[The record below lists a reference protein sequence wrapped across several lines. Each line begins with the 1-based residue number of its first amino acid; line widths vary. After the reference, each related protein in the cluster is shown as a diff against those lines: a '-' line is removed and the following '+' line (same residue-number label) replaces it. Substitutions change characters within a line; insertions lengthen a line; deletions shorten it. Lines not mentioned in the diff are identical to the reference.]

1 MGVTTR
7 VGLPFPLFLSGHKNA
22 HPKKSSTISLTQN
35 PNNQQLTTNSQKMYL
50 NCHSYHS
57 LRYGTISLSDLI
69 EQAKICGA
77 KSLALT
83 DINTVTGIY
92 DFTKQCKAAQI
103 KPIVGVE
110 FRQNNKLLYVGLAK
124 NQAGIAEMCRLL
136 TKHNLEKTNLPAKAP
151 LFDNVFVIY
160 PIENIPDQLQNFEYI
175 GIRTDEIIKLFK
187 PQWKSKIEKAVVLQ
201 PVTFSTKKEFNLH
214 RILRAIDNNTLLS
227 KLTEADICKTSET
240 MVAVDAL
247 ISKYNEY
254 PEIIANTE
262 LLVDQC
268 NFEFEFSTPR
278 NKKFYTK
285 SKEGDRLLLENL
297 AKSGLVK
304 RYGNK
309 NKEAHA
315 RVIKELKVIND
326 LNFGGYF
333 LITWDIIQYSQSRG
347 FMHVGRGS
355 GANSIVSYCLG
366 ITNICPIELDL
377 YFERFLNENRKS
389 PPDFDIDWSWRER
402 DFILDYIF
410 KRFDPGHVA
419 FCGTNVEFKYRSI
432 FREVGKVFG
441 LSKEELDGLSKAKG
455 RQIDSNSVVKYV
467 EQYGQMLQ
475 KYPNQRSM
483 HSCGIIISE
492 EPITNFTA
500 LEMPPK
506 GFPIVQFD
514 MHVAEAIGFEKFDI
528 LSQRGLGTIDEAVQI
543 IEKNRGIKIDITDIS
558 ISKNEA
564 KCNEFLSI
572 GQTIGCFYIE
582 SPAMRGL
589 LRRLKCDN
597 YKILVAASSIIRP
610 GVAQSGMMREYI
622 FRHNHPDKFE
632 YFHPVFKEQ
641 LGETYGVMV
650 YQEDVIKIALH
661 YGGLTAAYGDI
672 LRRAISGKGRSL
684 AELLSVKNQFFV
696 SCQQQGHNPKL
707 SEEVYRQIESFAGYS
722 FCKAHSASYAVESYQ
737 SLYLKAYYGIEFM
750 VAAINN
756 GGGFYRPEIYI
767 HEAKMS
773 GATIHNPCIN
783 KSFFETAVYGTDV
796 FLGLSLLKSLSTD
809 LIQNIVSERSTNGN
823 FSSLQDFMNRIQVGL
838 ESLQTLIFVGSFK
851 FTGQTKSELIVTARI
866 ILINYKS
873 EANNTLL
880 IQEPI
885 KEFKLPVVE
894 RSIIEDAFDEIE
906 ILSFAVSC
914 SPFDLL
920 QTHFKSDIVAK
931 NLNNYIKKEVKLIAY
946 LVSIKQV
953 PTKAGMMFFGT
964 WIDVEGNYFDTAHF
978 PKSIVQYPFKGG
990 GCYLLLGTVEV
1001 DYHFP
1006 TITITK
1012 MAKMPFKPDP
1022 RYANAKT
1029 LQFKATEQLRGDIS
1043 TTERA
1048 PYPQAHEI
1056 NLPREKMLT

>member
-1 MGVTTR
+1 
-7 VGLPFPLFLSGHKNA
+7 
-22 HPKKSSTISLTQN
+22 
-35 PNNQQLTTNSQKMYL
+35 MYL

-57 LRYGTISLSDLI
+57 LRYGTIPLNELVD
-69 EQAKICGA
+69 EAKRFGI

-83 DINTVTGIY
+83 DINTITGIY
-92 DFTKQCKAAQI
+92 EFKKLCEEAQI
-103 KPIVGVE
+103 KPLVGVE
-110 FRQNNKLLYVGLAK
+110 FRQNNKLIYIALAK
-124 NQAGIAEMCRLL
+124 NQKGIGEMCRLL
-136 TKHNLEKTNLPAKAP
+136 TKHNLSGTELPIQAP
-151 LFDNVFVIY
+151 LFENVFVIY
-160 PIENIPDQLQNFEYI
+160 PIDNIPETLRDFEFI
-175 GIRTDEIIKLFK
+175 GIRSEEIIKLFK
-187 PQWKSKIEKAVVLQ
+187 SEWKSAIQKCVVLQ
-201 PVTFSTKKEFNLH
+201 PVTFRSKKEFNLH
-214 RILRAIDNNTLLS
+214 RILRAIENNTLLS
-227 KLTEADICKTSET
+227 KLTDDDICKKTEIFFPENEIIENY
-240 MVAVDAL
+240 VD
-247 ISKYNEY
+247 Y
-254 PEIIANTE
+254 PEILENTQNLIE
-262 LLVDQC
+262 KC
-268 NFEFEFSTPR
+268 NFEFEFKTPR

-297 AKSGLVK
+297 AKSGLIK
-304 RYGNK
+304 RYGTD
-309 NKEAHA
+309 NKEAKA
-315 RVIKELKVIND
+315 RVLKELKVIND
-326 LNFGGYF
+326 LNFSGYF
-333 LITWDIIQYSQSRG
+333 LITWDIVQYSKSQG

-366 ITNICPIELDL
+366 ITDICPIELDL

-410 KRFDPGHVA
+410 KRFDPNHVA

-432 FREVGKVFG
+432 HREVGKVFG
-441 LSKEELDGLSKAKG
+441 LSKDELDGLSKAKG
-455 RQIDSNSVVKYV
+455 REIETNSVVKYV
-467 EQYGQMLQ
+467 REYGMMLE

-514 MHVAEAIGFEKFDI
+514 MHVAEDIGFEKFDI
-528 LSQRGLGTIDEAVQI
+528 LSQRGLGTIDEAVKI
-543 IEKNRGIKIDITDIS
+543 IEKNRGVKVDITDIS
-558 ISKNEA
+558 LSKNER
-564 KCNEFLSI
+564 KCNELLSI
-572 GQTIGCFYIE
+572 GKTLGCFYIE

-597 YKILVAASSIIRP
+597 YKTLVAASSIIRP

-632 YFHPVFKEQ
+632 YFHEVFKEQ

-661 YGGLTAAYGDI
+661 YAGLEASYGDI

-684 AELLSVKNQFFV
+684 KELQSVKEQFFL
-696 SCQQQGHNPKL
+696 SCQKKGHSLKL

-737 SLYLKAYYGIEFM
+737 SLYLKTYFGIEFM

-773 GATIHNPCIN
+773 GAIIHNPCIN
-783 KSFFETAVYGTDV
+783 KSYMQTTVSGIDVYLG
-796 FLGLSLLKSLSTD
+796 FLLLNNLNSD
-809 LIQNIVSERSTNGN
+809 FIHNIVSNRELNGDYK
-823 FSSLQDFMNRIQVGL
+823 SIEDFVKRVPTGL
-838 ESLQTLIFVGSFK
+838 ESIQTLIFIGAFRS
-851 FTGQTKSELIVTARI
+851 TGKTKSQLIIEARM
-866 ILINYKS
+866 LLMHQKPS
-873 EANNTLL
+873 TSSLLL
-880 IQEPI
+880 IDEPS
-885 KEFKLPVVE
+885 KEFTFPLIK
-894 RSIIEDAFDEIE
+894 RSALEDAFDEME
-906 ILSFAVSC
+906 LLGFPVSC

-920 QTHFKSDIVAK
+920 ETKYRSTIVAK
-931 NLNNYIKKEVKLIAY
+931 NLNSYLKKEVKLIAY

-953 PTKAGMMFFGT
+953 PTKVGMMYFGT
-964 WIDVEGNYFDTAHF
+964 WIDIDGEYFDTAHF
-978 PKSIVQYPFKGG
+978 PKSLINYSFKGG
-990 GCYLLLGTVEV
+990 GCYLLLGIVEV

-1022 RYANAKT
+1022 RYSNSNS

-1048 PYPQAHEI
+1048 PYPQEHEI
-1056 NLPREKMLT
+1056 GLPRYKMENNN